1 MRKRLIIA
9 LVALFGAPLFACG
22 AVGYYEAGY
31 SNQGYVGEF
40 CSAARDTSTVTI
52 TEPIDDVRK
61 WALSAAFAYP
71 FLMSGEVNQGD
82 SWAADIALK
91 RFFGLPVPF
100 LSLSVELEISFNYLS
115 GETESSRYSSY
126 YGYYDDYDYFDGFN
140 LDIYNNILAR
150 FTPLSFLFVETG
162 IEWGFSV
169 IDDMYGEEDD
179 VYNNFFHFA
188 LPIGYGFRIANRFEI
203 GERFYFGLDRYASHL
218 GTMIRYQI
226 IYVSVLF

>member
-22 AVGYYEAGY
+22 AVGYYETGY

-52 TEPIDDVRK
+52 
-61 WALSAAFAYP
+61 
-71 FLMSGEVNQGD
+71 
-82 SWAADIALK
+82 
-91 RFFGLPVPF
+91 F

-169 IDDMYGEEDD
+169 IDDMYGEDD
-179 VYNNFFHFA
+179 DIYNNFFHIA
-188 LPIGYGFRIANRFEI
+188 LPLGYGFRIANRFEI

-218 GTMIRYQI
+218 GSMIRYQI
-226 IYVSVLF
+226 VYVSVLF

>member
-22 AVGYYEAGY
+22 AVGYYETGY

-71 FLMSGEVNQGD
+71 FLTDGGLYQSD

-115 GETESSRYSSY
+115 GETESGGYSSY